1 VTTPYWLADD
11 DYASPATRSVSG
23 QVDAVVVGAGVTGCS
38 CALALAKRGLRVRV
52 HEARQDA
59 GGASGRN
66 GGFALRG
73 GALPY
78 DVARS
83 TLGRDRARALW
94 SLTEE
99 ALDQMSALAGDSLRR
114 VGSLRLAAD
123 ADERGRLESELA
135 ALLEDGFDACW
146 LDDLQT
152 PLDRLYRGAIL
163 HPADGAMHPARW
175 VRRLAAHAREAGAQI
190 VEGSRVDL
198 DSLDAPAIV
207 VAVDGDAATLL
218 PELATIVRP
227 VRGQVQVTAPLG
239 RRLFDRPHYAR
250 DGFDYWQQLE
260 DGRLVVGG
268 CRDVSLETEYTAEE
282 ETTPF
287 VQQHLERL
295 VADLVGERPPITH
308 RWAGIWGATPD
319 SLPLAGR
326 VPGRDGVWI
335 AAGYSGHGNVLGFA
349 CGRLVARAIAG
360 ENPAELALFDAA
372 RFAPVP
378 APNPRA

>member
-1 VTTPYWLADD
+1 LTTPYWLDD
-11 DYASPATRSVSG
+11 DDRMSPATRRPSG
-23 QVDAVVVGAGVTGCS
+23 HVDAVVVGAGVTGCS
-38 CALALAKRGLRVRV
+38 CALALAERGLRVRV
-52 HEARQDA
+52 HEARRVA

-73 GALPY
+73 GAMPY

-83 TLGRDRARALW
+83 TFGRNRARALW

-99 ALDQMSALAGDSLRR
+99 TLDRMTALAGDSLRR
-114 VGSLRLAAD
+114 VGSLRLATD
-123 ADERGRLESELA
+123 AHERERLESELA
-135 ALLEDGFDACW
+135 ALLEDGFDASW
-146 LDDLQT
+146 LDELEA
-152 PLDRLYRGAIL
+152 PLDRLYSGAIL

-175 VRRLAAHAREAGAQI
+175 VRQLAAHAREAGAEI

-198 DSLDAPAIV
+198 NGRDAPVIV
-207 VAVDGDAATLL
+207 VAADGHAATLL

-227 VRGQVQVTAPLG
+227 VRGQVLVTAPLG
-239 RRLFDRPHYAR
+239 RRLFERPHYAR

-260 DGRLVVGG
+260 DGRLMVGG
-268 CRDVSLETEYTAEE
+268 CRDASLDAEYTADE
-282 ETTPF
+282 ETTPL
-287 VQQHLERL
+287 VQHHLERL
-295 VADLVGERPPITH
+295 VADLVGESPPITH

-319 SLPLAGR
+319 SLPLAGP

-360 ENPAELALFDAA
+360 ESPAELALFDAA